1 MQSIK
6 RLVYA
11 KNNRVWSIKQTT
23 PGSPL
28 WSKIN
33 FIFTSL

>member
-11 KNNRVWSIKQTT
+11 KNNRILSVKQTT
-23 PGSPL
+23 SE
-28 WSKIN
+28 
-33 FIFTSL
+33 SL